1 MRLPPLNALRAFEA
15 AARHQ
20 SFVRAAEEL
29 HVSQGAISRHV
40 RLLEEQLGVALFRR
54 RAQGIEL
61 TGPGRT
67 LLPELT
73 ASLARIARAVR
84 QVALSDRE
92 LRVATVPTFASRWL
106 VRRLGRYQAL
116 HPASRVT
123 LGLLWDFEEFFRG
136 GFDVGIIDVEAD
148 RTRPERLESVL
159 LRREAITPV
168 CAPGVMRGASPLRE
182 PADLLHHV
190 LLHPTPDRQDW
201 RKWLRAAGLPEE
213 RAQEG
218 QVFETLEMAISA
230 ALGGLGVAMADR
242 DLVQD
247 ELATGR
253 LVAPFELT
261 VREETGYVLFAERGR
276 LEEPRIAAFRDWLL
290 AELAADE
297 DG

>member
-29 HVSQGAISRHV
+29 NVSQGAISRHV
-40 RLLEEQLGVALFRR
+40 KLLEQQLGVALFRR

-61 TGPGRT
+61 TGQGRT

-73 ASLARIARAVR
+73 ASLGRIARAVR
-84 QVALSDRE
+84 QLAEGDQE
-92 LRVATVPTFASRWL
+92 LRVATVPTFAGRWL
-106 VRRLGRYQAL
+106 VRRLGRYQDL

-123 LGLLWDFEEFFRG
+123 LGLMWDYEDFFRG
-136 GFDVGIIDVEAD
+136 SFDLGITDFESD
-148 RTRPERLESVL
+148 RARPERLESVL
-159 LRREAITPV
+159 LRREAMTPV
-168 CAPGVMRGASPLRE
+168 CAPRLTDGAQALRR
-182 PADLLHHV
+182 PCDLEHHV

-213 RAQEG
+213 RAEEG

-242 DLVQD
+242 ELARD
-247 ELATGR
+247 ELSSGR
-253 LVAPFELT
+253 LVAPFDLT
-261 VREETGYVLFAERGR
+261 VRDDTGYFLFAERGR
-276 LEEPRIAAFRDWLL
+276 LGEPRIAAFRDWLL
-290 AELAADE
+290 AEVAAD
-297 DG
+297 GTG